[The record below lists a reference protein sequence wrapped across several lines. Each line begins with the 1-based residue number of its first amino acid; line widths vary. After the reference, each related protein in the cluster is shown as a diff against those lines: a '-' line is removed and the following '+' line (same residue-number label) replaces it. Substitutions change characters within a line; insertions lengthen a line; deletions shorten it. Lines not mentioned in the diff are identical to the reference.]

1 MEDLETKNQA
11 CAVGPREYVAPPTP
25 RTVMSPHIVSINA
38 LRKHRKTKVEVIP
51 VQVSGYMRGMRVAAA
66 DECSAVDG
74 TRPKNLSRI
83 TRNLSG

>member
-38 LRKHRKTKVEVIP
+38 LRKHRKTNVETVT
-51 VQVSGYMRGMRVAAA
+51 VEMSGYMRRMRVAAA
-66 DECSAVDG
+66 DEGLAAEEPNPSTCQG
-74 TRPKNLSRI
+74 QRET
-83 TRNLSG
+83 